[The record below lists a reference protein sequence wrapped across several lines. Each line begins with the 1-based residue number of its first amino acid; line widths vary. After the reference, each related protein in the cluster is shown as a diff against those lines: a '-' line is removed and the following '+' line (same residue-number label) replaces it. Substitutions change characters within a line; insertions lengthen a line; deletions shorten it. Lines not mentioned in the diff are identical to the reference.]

1 MRKLKK
7 AVSILLSIV
16 LIGSMFTILSVT
28 SASAAAVEVFAR
40 KWVRAENVVG
50 DYYSFTDLYQNF
62 IICRCWPEMDE
73 PSFDY
78 VYNQTENMS
87 LNSHNEIRLTGWDD
101 GNGKLVAKSGSD
113 LIQTVK
119 ITNTYSSGGVKT
131 GDSSQIVLY
140 SITTLTAL
148 LLLVIM
154 MIIRR
159 RQSRA
164 R

>member
-28 SASAAAVEVFAR
+28 SASAETVQVFAR
-40 KWVRAENVVG
+40 KWVKAENETG

-87 LNSHNEIRLTGWDD
+87 LNSHNEIRLSYFTPLLPQG
-101 GNGKLVAKSGSD
+101 LLCSAF
-113 LIQTVK
+113 
-119 ITNTYSSGGVKT
+119 
-131 GDSSQIVLY
+131 
-140 SITTLTAL
+140 AL
-148 LLLVIM
+148 LILIIILVLEKKNKK
-154 MIIRR
+154 
-159 RQSRA
+159 A
-164 R
+164 AKA